1 MGKGFV
7 ALVTCL
13 TMLATAATNITSTA
27 RADILCQDDNLDTLK
42 ARPGP
47 DCPAGETKID
57 PVTLGLQGPAGPEG
71 PVGPKGVD
79 GAVGPTGP
87 EGPAGPKGADGAV
100 GPTGPEGPAGPKGAD
115 GAVGPAGP
123 EGPAG
128 PKGADGAVGP
138 AGPEG
143 PAGPKGA
150 DGAVGPAGPDGPAGP
165 KGADGAVGPAGP
177 EGACRT
183 EGRRRRCRTLGTRG
197 PCRTEGR
204 RRRCGTRGTRGRLS
218 DRRAPTGLLDLQDLL
233 RQPAGTRSMSAL
245 ARLRVRSSLL
255 RRPAGNIVP
264 EGRDHVNQWLASC
277 SGTSNPECN
286 EVSTLPGRHGRRP
299 RHDGGGRG
307 ESRHGNLAR
316 CVLQFKNSSER
327 MQRRIRLKTSASP

>member
-71 PVGPKGVD
+71 PVGPKG
-79 GAVGPTGP
+79 
-87 EGPAGPKGADGAV
+87 ADGARDPRDPRALPDRRA
-100 GPTGPEGPAGPKGAD
+100 PTALWDPRDPKALPD
-115 GAVGPAGP
+115 RRAPTALWDP
-123 EGPAG
+123 RD
-128 PKGADGAVGP
+128 PKALPDRRAP
-138 AGPEG
+138 TALWDPRD
-143 PAGPKGA
+143 PKA
-150 DGAVGPAGPDGPAGP
+150 LPDRRAPTALWDPRDP
-165 KGADGAVGPAGP
+165 KALPD
-177 EGACRT
+177 
-183 EGRRRRCRTLGTRG
+183 RRAPTALWDPRDPKALPDRRAPTALWDPRDPRAL
-197 PCRTEGR
+197 PDR
-204 RRRCGTRGTRGRLS
+204 RAPTALWDPRDPRALS
-218 DRRAPTGLLDLQDLL
+218 DRRAPTGLWDPQDLL
-233 RQPAGTRSMSAL
+233 RQPAGTRSMSAV
-245 ARLRVRSSLL
+245 ARLKVRSSPL
-255 RRPAGNIVP
+255 RRPAGSIVP

-286 EVSTLPGRHGRRP
+286 EVSTLPGRHGRRR

-327 MQRRIRLKTSASP
+327 MQRRIRLKTTASP